1 MDFDTSDDPRSI
13 DFVYKK
19 YSLKKLDEWVN
30 DAVNCEDITA
40 QEIYDII
47 IKCVDDS
54 VEYHKRYLNKTSEL
68 LSLLKGNRSV
78 EIDTSLDDIDPSSGV
93 SSATQRDWQDFW
105 HSPEAHGTWDYSQ
118 EEVRNFELKEREFE
132 RQRAMLDAEVRAKVS
147 CNDGW
152 TQKAYQDQLEEI
164 RAKGGYEWTP
174 GT

>member
-1 MDFDTSDDPRSI
+1 MNFDTTTDPRSS
-13 DFVYKK
+13 DFSYQK
-19 YSLKKLDEWVN
+19 YSLQQLDNWVN
-30 DAVNCEDITA
+30 DAVNCEDLTA
-40 QEIYDII
+40 QDIYDTIV
-47 IKCVDDS
+47 KCVGES
-54 VEYHKRYLNKTSEL
+54 VEYHKKYYTKSVEL
-68 LSLLKGNRSV
+68 LSLLKGHRSV
-78 EIDTSLDDIDPSSGV
+78 DFDTSLDDIDPSSGV

>member
-13 DFVYKK
+13 DFVYKN

-40 QEIYDII
+40 QEIYDTI

-54 VEYHKRYLNKTSEL
+54 VEYHKKFHTKTSEL
-68 LSLLKGNRSV
+68 KSLLGGNRNV
-78 EIDTSLDDIDPSSGV
+78 ELDKKDYSKV
-93 SSATQRDWQDFW
+93 TLEDWQDFW
-105 HSPEAHGTWDYSQ
+105 HSPEAHGTWDYSR

-132 RQRAMLDAEVRAKVS
+132 RQRAMLDAKVRAKIS